1 MSNFL
6 GSQVLPKV
14 KQATTDL
21 ARSAT
26 MRAVKAKDTAPELQ
40 VRRFVH
46 SLGCRFRLHRKDLPG
61 APDIV
66 FPRLRRVLFVHGC
79 FWHGHSCKRGNRI
92 PKTNREYWVQKI
104 QRNRNRDSEHA
115 RDLEALGWRQLVIW
129 ECELRDQREATE
141 ERIRRYLAG

>member
-1 MSNFL
+1 
-6 GSQVLPKV
+6 
-14 KQATTDL
+14 
-21 ARSAT
+21 